1 MRRQWRLCFAVAV
14 TSSAASGQTTQGGGT
29 DQNAPSSITLAG
41 EAAKDGVFDFD
52 FTVPTSPAL
61 ALAGLSQDKATV
73 QSAALKPFV
82 FSLPAVLSGKGGQS
96 AALDMSPAWLFEGE
110 GRRSYSR
117 YTAPE
122 NYFYRLV
129 YRTRLNAAIYN
140 GTDDKVEA
148 KKQKGSRLAFG
159 VSSSLLDSSDPLMA
173 GASDGRP
180 SQWQQCLGEL
190 QPEVRQIVEIET
202 PHEVP
207 FYSLSGLAD
216 ELQVA
221 SIDAARGTKPDD
233 RLLGRA
239 EQVLGQ
245 PITLNGLTY
254 AQISGRLLDIS
265 QKVRAKAG
273 EQGAKVNQEL
283 RGEVVSLGLDKA
295 LDTCA
300 TRASTVALYGAALS
314 VGAGILYRGDPG
326 QLDHFKRGGGALWS
340 SFRFPVGF
348 ALDPKNKVL
357 RYLMFGVYARRG
369 IREYVATG
377 DSTVPE
383 MRANSWEV
391 WGGVE
396 HFTPVSKFAVQYGR
410 KSINA
415 VDSVDDRFSKKRGLF
430 LVSASLPILG
440 KSTGIWLGGAYGNAQ
455 STVTTESDRTFMVT
469 LEFAPPKPADI
480 FKLNK

>member
-190 QPEVRQIVEIET
+190 QPEVRQVVEIET
-202 PHEVP
+202 PHEVREVLIP
-207 FYSLSGLAD
+207 VPSLEEQDEVIESYFVENTVKEIARQAEFLRQASSKDRIQALAGHVI
-216 ELQVA
+216 EEARQLAAVQEPML
-221 SIDAARGTKPDD
+221 SIRDFLPVD
-233 RLLGRA
+233 RA
-239 EQVLGQ
+239 N
-245 PITLNGLTY
+245 NGETSRRSP
-254 AQISGRLLDIS
+254 QFKRTMEPS
-265 QKVRAKAG
+265 
-273 EQGAKVNQEL
+273 
-283 RGEVVSLGLDKA
+283 
-295 LDTCA
+295 
-300 TRASTVALYGAALS
+300 ALS
-314 VGAGILYRGDPG
+314 A
-326 QLDHFKRGGGALWS
+326 
-340 SFRFPVGF
+340 
-348 ALDPKNKVL
+348 
-357 RYLMFGVYARRG
+357 
-369 IREYVATG
+369 
-377 DSTVPE
+377 
-383 MRANSWEV
+383 
-391 WGGVE
+391 
-396 HFTPVSKFAVQYGR
+396 
-410 KSINA
+410 
-415 VDSVDDRFSKKRGLF
+415 
-430 LVSASLPILG
+430 
-440 KSTGIWLGGAYGNAQ
+440 
-455 STVTTESDRTFMVT
+455 
-469 LEFAPPKPADI
+469 
-480 FKLNK
+480 